1 MGVRETIS
9 ERLFQ
14 QLRGAILSGD
24 LEAGSQH
31 SIYALAER
39 FGVSRTPVRDAALRL
54 ADAGM
59 VTIER
64 NRGLRVRGIGAAD
77 IRSIFEMRLLL
88 EVPAARRAAADT
100 GGDLADMLSADLRR
114 MAEAVEHADHEAYAA
129 GDMALHD
136 RIIDALHNDRI
147 AAEVRSLR
155 EYTLAMDVSTFD
167 RSRALAD
174 VYAEHVPI
182 VKAIIDGDVY
192 EAARSMAAHLIDT
205 ALLLSRQAAERTG
218 EKLPEDWPDRA
229 ALGLP
234 E

>member
-1 MGVRETIS
+1 MGARETIS

-14 QLRGAILSGD
+14 QLRGAILAGD

-31 SIYALAER
+31 SIYALADR

-88 EVPAARRAAADT
+88 EVPAARRAAAHA
-100 GGDLADMLSADLRR
+100 GGELADLLSADLGR
-114 MAEAVEHADHEAYAA
+114 MAAAVEHGDHEAYAA

-136 RIIDALHNDRI
+136 RIVDALHNDRI

-155 EYTLAMDVSTFD
+155 EYTLAMDASTFD

-182 VKAIIDGDVY
+182 VKAIIDEDAD

-205 ALLLSRQAAERTG
+205 ALLLSKQAADRTG
-218 EKLPEDWPDRA
+218 ETLPEDWPDRQT
-229 ALGLP
+229 LGLP
-234 E
+234 R